1 MCVLDVRVV
10 VRDDGGA
17 RRIARRVAEREL
29 NHARGAL
36 ARGGRSGR
44 DAAWPGDRARC
55 RRGPGFAFVA
65 SG

>member
-29 NHARGAL
+29 NHARGADAPWRRPAATL
-36 ARGGRSGR
+36 AKLVSFTQRSSR
-44 DAAWPGDRARC
+44 TVPC
-55 RRGPGFAFVA
+55 VM
-65 SG
+65 S